1 MEKYKMFQTTNIHE
15 PYIVKS
21 SHFFPTSLVSQ
32 INGTPES
39 PVDLNGEIPVFLSKP
54 QLARF
59 RNGILVRFSL
69 YGMYSCILCII
80 LSEHR
85 IVLVG

>member
-15 PYIVKS
+15 PYTVKS

-39 PVDLNGEIPVFLSKP
+39 PVDLNGEIPVFLSKATIGTFQKWYP
-54 QLARF
+54 R
-59 RNGILVRFSL
+59 
-69 YGMYSCILCII
+69 
-80 LSEHR
+80 
-85 IVLVG
+85 